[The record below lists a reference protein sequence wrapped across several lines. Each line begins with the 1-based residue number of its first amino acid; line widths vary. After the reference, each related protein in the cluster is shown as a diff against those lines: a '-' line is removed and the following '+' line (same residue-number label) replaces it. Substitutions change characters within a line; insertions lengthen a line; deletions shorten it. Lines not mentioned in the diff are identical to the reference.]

1 MKKLFLLT
9 AISGLLFTAN
19 CTQAQDDKSKRPSPP
34 VKISETLA
42 SGATVSIDYS
52 QPSLK
57 GRSIG
62 TDIEPKAG
70 QVWRAG
76 ANEAT
81 VFETNKDVTI
91 EGKTLPA
98 GKYALFTI
106 DNGTEW
112 TVIFSKKWNQWGAYS
127 YKEADD
133 ALRVKVPAGKAAA
146 PYEKLTYTINKA
158 GNVSLAWGNL
168 MVGFTV
174 K

>member
-1 MKKLFLLT
+1 MKKLFLST
-9 AISGLLFTAN
+9 AISALLFTAN

-34 VKISETLA
+34 AKVSKTLA
-42 SGATVSIDYS
+42 SGALVSIDYS

-81 VFETNKDVTI
+81 IFETSKDVTI
-91 EGKTLPA
+91 EGKPLPA

-133 ALRVKVPAGKAAA
+133 ALRVKVTPGKTAA
-146 PYEKLTYTINKA
+146 PFEKLTYAISKD

-168 MVGFTV
+168 MVGFAV
-174 K
+174 Q